1 MNLLVS
7 SVNIEAAVRLFEFN
21 VHGVQQLRFG
31 VKPIIQ
37 LVAEPAALT
46 FKYFKYPMGD

>member
-1 MNLLVS
+1 
-7 SVNIEAAVRLFEFN
+7 
-21 VHGVQQLRFG
+21 